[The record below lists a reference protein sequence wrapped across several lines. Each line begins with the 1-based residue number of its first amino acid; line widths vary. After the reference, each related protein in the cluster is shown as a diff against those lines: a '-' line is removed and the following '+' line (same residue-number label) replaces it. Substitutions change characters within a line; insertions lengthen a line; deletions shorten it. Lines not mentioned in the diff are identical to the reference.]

1 MKTIEDSMPLWQLTV
16 GEFKQIIAET
26 VAKSLNDNVTT
37 TSSRNNRYVY
47 GLAGIA
53 ELFNCSIASA
63 NKIKASGRIDKA
75 IIQIG
80 RKIMVDADLALEL
93 AGKKK

>member
-1 MKTIEDSMPLWQLTV
+1 MALTV

-63 NKIKASGRIDKA
+63 NKLKASGRIDKA
-75 IIQIG
+75 IIQMAG
-80 RKIMVDADLALEL
+80 RSWSMPILPLN
-93 AGKKK
+93 